1 MANLTEY
8 KKFQNCSNLINEG
21 KYLNAIRLAK
31 SFESDYYR
39 AAIYIDAGFELN
51 DISKVRKGTIIF
63 ENLTNV
69 EESIIGF
76 TKSSVFCNTANGYSA
91 LYKLK
96 KRKDNKLI
104 PPNDPNLRKAKF
116 YYRKAIDC
124 DDNTS
129 PPFSSTLWINYG
141 NCLSQLGKFIHA
153 IKCYE
158 KAYKIDPSNGMAS
171 GNLAI
176 ELEYVSHLTSSFRHV
191 YVALAND
198 FMTHVFKPT
207 TNLNYGT
214 PNAIQD
220 FKRVH
225 RKIKDFINFHD
236 EPISAPKP
244 IIFDDANPLKNYL
257 QFCIENDLF
266 LNAWVGNKEFT
277 PGVTDDISLGEIITS
292 IDDEFTVPELLRILN
307 EIKESFSTARYLFYL
322 SQNQAEELDRLT
334 QLTTY
339 FENYEYSTNSIYI
352 GLCKAAYARA
362 FDILDKVARI
372 INIYFRIG
380 KEKDSFWRT
389 FVEKQSLGEEHEIRF
404 VATKPICNVM
414 NSSLFALSDLCIEYF
429 EKENTEFKT
438 IDIRRNKITHE
449 YLNVKLFSINEEND
463 EGIIE
468 LRDLYKQTKDVL
480 ILAKYAVI
488 YAISSINIA
497 ENSNKLN
504 GEINIPIFY
513 DNKLGDTFSNN
524 TFYL

>member
-1 MANLTEY
+1 MVNLSEY
-8 KKFQNCSNLINEG
+8 KKYENCSNLINEG
-21 KYLNAIRLAK
+21 KYLDAMRIAK
-31 SFESDYYR
+31 SFESDYFR
-39 AAIYIDAGFELN
+39 AAIFIDAGFELN
-51 DISKVRKGTIIF
+51 DYSKVKKGTLIF

-76 TKSSVFCNTANGYSA
+76 TKSSVLYNTANGYSA
-91 LYKLK
+91 LFTLK
-96 KRKDNKLI
+96 KRDNKKLI
-104 PPNDPNLRKAKF
+104 PPNDSNLRKAKF
-116 YYRKAIDC
+116 YYRQAIEC
-124 DDNTS
+124 DDNNT
-129 PPFSSTLWINYG
+129 PAFSSTLWTNYG

-158 KAYKIDPSNGMAS
+158 KAYIIDPSNGMAA

-176 ELEYVSHLTSSFRHV
+176 ELEYVSHLTSSFRHE

-198 FMTHVFKPT
+198 FMTHVFKTT

-220 FKRVH
+220 FNRVH
-225 RKIKDFINFHD
+225 RKIKEFINFHD
-236 EPISAPKP
+236 EQISSPKP
-244 IIFDDANPLKNYL
+244 IISDEANPLNSYL

-266 LNAWVGNKEFT
+266 LNAWVGNKELS

-292 IDDEFTVPELLRILN
+292 PEDALTVPELLRILN

-322 SQNQAEELDRLT
+322 SQNQADELDDIS

-339 FENYEYSTNSIYI
+339 FENYEYSINGIYI

-362 FDILDKVARI
+362 FDILDKISRI
-372 INIYFRIG
+372 VNIYFKIG
-380 KEKDSFWRT
+380 NKIGSFWNT
-389 FVEKQSLGEEHEIRF
+389 FVVKQSYGEEHEIRF
-404 VATKPICNVM
+404 VATKPICDAM
-414 NSSLFALSDLCIEYF
+414 NSSLFALSDLCIDYF

-449 YLNVKLFSINEEND
+449 YLNVKLISLIEEND
-463 EGIIE
+463 VSNIE
-468 LRDLYKQTKDVL
+468 LGELYKQTKDVL

-497 ENSNKLN
+497 EKCNKLN

-513 DNKLGDTFSNN
+513 DNKLGDTFRRN